1 MDKQGNY
8 EPITQKTM
16 RRIDVRGPNYDNGLA
31 VCGGLA
37 MRQYHKEIAKLPER
51 R

>member
-8 EPITQKTM
+8 EPTAIFM
-16 RRIDVRGPNYDNGLA
+16 RWIDVRGPNYDNGLA
-31 VCGGLA
+31 VCEGLA
-37 MRQYHKEIAKLPER
+37 MRQYHKETVELPER